1 MRLRRERVVVT
12 EPPVVVAETAEPG
25 RMRTIASRARTAVV
39 PRASDAKVRIAPRV
53 QGARERVVPAAELA
67 AERAR
72 QRLLEDL
79 VPQVTAA
86 VTAAAAASE
95 PYRLEAQRR
104 GKAAAAALRGAEL
117 EPEPVKATHR
127 IRTMLLALGL
137 GGAVAAAY
145 KWMTGRD
152 AEASWQQAYEPTPAQ
167 PQSSPVSA
175 VPSDESGAMPSAD
188 PGDPLAS
195 ADATATDP
203 GAAGPDEALADA
215 TDVPHEP
222 TWPDAPLEESDVP
235 PPDGPRSY

>member
-12 EPPVVVAETAEPG
+12 EPPVVVAEAPEPG
-25 RMRTIASRARTAVV
+25 RMRMFASRARTAVV
-39 PRASDAKVRIAPRV
+39 PRASDAKVKLAPRV
-53 QGARERVVPAAELA
+53 QEARERVVPAAELA

-104 GKAAAAALRGAEL
+104 SKAAAAALRGAEV

-137 GGAVAAAY
+137 GGAAAAAY

-152 AEASWQQAYEPTPAQ
+152 ADASWQQAYEPTPAQ

-175 VPSDESGAMPSAD
+175 VPSSDDSGSAQSAD

-195 ADATATDP
+195 ADITTDP